1 MGQGVATDDAQ
12 VAVAATGITKGFDGI
27 LALDRVSFT
36 ARFGQ
41 VAVVLGENGA
51 GKSTLMKILAGEIS
65 PDSGAIRYRGQPVQ
79 FRSPRDA
86 QRQGIG
92 LIHQELSLFPDLT
105 VAENI
110 FAGHERGWAG
120 IVRERVQRQLAGD
133 ILARLDERIDPL
145 RPVRALTVGQQQ
157 VVEIAKALARDAR
170 VLIMDEP
177 TSALSTSEV
186 DALFRVISEL
196 RASGVAIIYISH
208 RMDEIFRIGD
218 TLTVLRDGRL
228 IASEPAA
235 SVDMDW
241 IYNAMLGSRQ
251 REALKQVPALRAAGR
266 HDTGADPVLQ
276 VSDLWLATADAGRPK
291 LDGISFELFPGE
303 VLGVYGLLGAGKTEI
318 AHAVAGLYPEA
329 GGTIRLRGRVVRGGV
344 PERIGEGIVL
354 VPEDRQRDALVP
366 TMSVA
371 DNVLLSEFGAVSLGG
386 VLMQSRADR
395 TVAGMIRSLSIRVA
409 RSSQR
414 ITALSG
420 GNQQKTIIA
429 RALLTHPT
437 VLIFDEPTR
446 GIDIGAKAEIFQL
459 VRRLA
464 DEGVAVLFA
473 SSELAELMAVTDRIL
488 VLHRG
493 RVSRVFDT
501 QTASENNIM
510 AASEED
516 HGN

>member
-1 MGQGVATDDAQ
+1 MEQAAAVAETD
-12 VAVAATGITKGFDGI
+12 VAVAAVGVTKGFDGI
-27 LALDRVSFT
+27 LALDRVSFS

-51 GKSTLMKILAGEIS
+51 GKSTLMKILAGEIT
-65 PDSGAIRYRGQPVQ
+65 PDSGDLFCGGRKVQ

-86 QRQGIG
+86 QRHGIG

-105 VAENI
+105 VADNI

-120 IVRERVQRQLAGD
+120 LVREHTHRKVASD
-133 ILARLDERIDPL
+133 ILTRLDERIDPN
-145 RPVRALTVGQQQ
+145 RPVRSLTVGQQQ
-157 VVEIAKALARDAR
+157 VVEIAKALARNTR

-177 TSALSTSEV
+177 TSALSMAEV
-186 DALFRVISEL
+186 DALFRVIGEL
-196 RASGVAIIYISH
+196 RARGVAIIYISH

-218 TLTVLRDGRL
+218 TLTVFRDGRL
-228 IASEPAA
+228 IASAA
-235 SVDMDW
+235 ATDVDMDW
-241 IYNAMLGSRQ
+241 VFNAMLGSRQ
-251 REALKQVPALRAAGR
+251 REALKQVPALHSARN
-266 HDTGADPVLQ
+266 D
-276 VSDLWLATADAGRPK
+276 ATAPPLLEVHDLSLAKSGTERPR
-291 LDGISFELFPGE
+291 LEAVSFALSPGE
-303 VLGVYGLLGAGKTEI
+303 VLGIYGLLGAGKTEI

-329 GGTIRLRGRVVRGGV
+329 GGTIRLQGQAVRGGV
-344 PERIGEGIVL
+344 PERIRAGIVL

-371 DNVLLSEFGAVSLGG
+371 DNVLLSEFPRVSVGG
-386 VLMQSRADR
+386 VLRPSRAER
-395 TVAGMIRSLSIRVA
+395 TVAEMIRSLSIRVA

-429 RALLTHPT
+429 RALLTHPK

-464 DEGVAVLFA
+464 NDGVGVLFA

-493 RVSRVFDT
+493 RVSRVFDSR
-501 QTASENNIM
+501 TASENSIM
-510 AASEED
+510 AASEGD
-516 HGN
+516 HGH